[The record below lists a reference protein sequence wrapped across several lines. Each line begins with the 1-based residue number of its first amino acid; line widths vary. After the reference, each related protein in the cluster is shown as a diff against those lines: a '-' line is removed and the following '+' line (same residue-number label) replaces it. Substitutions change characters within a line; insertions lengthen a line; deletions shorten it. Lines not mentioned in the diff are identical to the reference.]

1 MEYTKV
7 RSRRRNQKAI
17 GKIQVRDDGSLG
29 KGGLSGCVRG
39 WILGIFEGKANT
51 DGLAVKF
58 YALKMKKYM
67 KFDLEY
73 LKYLLNIK

>member
-17 GKIQVRDDGSLG
+17 GKIQARDDGGLG
-29 KGGLSGCVRG
+29 KGALSGWVRG

-51 DGLAVKF
+51 DGLAVKC
-58 YALKMKKYM
+58 YC
-67 KFDLEY
+67 
-73 LKYLLNIK
+73 IKTEEISKV